1 MPFRENRQECR
12 ERQGKAAGEVGL
24 SSQDPK
30 EESVWVGL
38 VSDIGSIVSRSNQD
52 FTVIAQRHG
61 DKQTQNI
68 YSLSQNTE
76 NLSMKIRNILGL
88 KSQLCPDQ
96 EDH

>member
-24 SSQDPK
+24 SSQDTK

-38 VSDIGSIVSRSNQD
+38 VSDIGSVVSRSNQD

-68 YSLSQNTE
+68 HSLSENTVREFEYE
-76 NLSMKIRNILGL
+76 NKEHLGVEESALS
-88 KSQLCPDQ
+88 
-96 EDH
+96 